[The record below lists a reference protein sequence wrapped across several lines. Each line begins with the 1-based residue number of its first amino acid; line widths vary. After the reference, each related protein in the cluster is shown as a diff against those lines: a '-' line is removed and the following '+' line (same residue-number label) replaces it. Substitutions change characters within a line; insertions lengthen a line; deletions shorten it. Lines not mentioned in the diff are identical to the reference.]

1 LDDLQGRVARIA
13 QLGNAVKK
21 DFYDTVNWIEKQK
34 KLNDP
39 HRAQGGCVSCRIR
52 RLEDALWGPGG
63 APNLTLRQS
72 GQPAPPALDALAP
85 AAAGAPG
92 LPPQSQPAQ
101 PGISTLPGYMW
112 GQTALT
118 GLSLYPV
125 PDAQPRHPPGKELDE
140 NKEDAF
146 WAELDE
152 VPVAAVPPAPEAKRL
167 KPNPASPATDAPAP
181 AAPGSPQESS
191 AESDEESSA
200 ESDDSTTCD
209 SSHSSQT
216 PAIPATPASTQR
228 LQPERCPV

>member
-1 LDDLQGRVARIA
+1 MDDLQGRVARIA

-21 DFYDTVNWIEKQK
+21 DFYDTVNWIEKQKKLNDRKHK

-146 WAELDE
+146 SRRFQGFPLLE
-152 VPVAAVPPAPEAKRL
+152 
-167 KPNPASPATDAPAP
+167 
-181 AAPGSPQESS
+181 
-191 AESDEESSA
+191 
-200 ESDDSTTCD
+200 
-209 SSHSSQT
+209 
-216 PAIPATPASTQR
+216 
-228 LQPERCPV
+228 